1 MIRVS
6 EHRELLHRMLQ
17 DYGLTSEALEIVPDV
32 LGWCRENGIEESNPF
47 RTAKCF
53 CHWAD
58 GTCHIV
64 LVEKISAEQISSA
77 KNAVECD
84 GLVQEV
90 RGPRTDRQYLVHLS
104 FTNWAAMC

>member
-1 MIRVS
+1 
-6 EHRELLHRMLQ
+6 MLQ

-64 LVEKISAEQISSA
+64 LVEKILRSRYPVRMTQW
-77 KNAVECD
+77 NATV
-84 GLVQEV
+84 
-90 RGPRTDRQYLVHLS
+90 
-104 FTNWAAMC
+104 